1 MGVLG
6 SFADTDAYQYWLPDS
21 TWHRFMSSISPAE
34 PTRDEE
40 GGQIPRQ
47 PTATASVPYFI
58 TARPQAEQEQR
69 RQDGSGALH
78 RALSPPPS
86 FLPYRPQ
93 FRPSDAAARLVK
105 CIRDLSSGTMTDD
118 YSGDLRLSLQT
129 YSDIVDQLNSVLVD
143 ITRMPRSIGYRT
155 SIPAYSPVS
164 PAYSPRSPVFEPV
177 RDLQIDIAPLKPSP
191 AARLPAELLFSIF
204 LLARDMHLA
213 SPTESTSPNDRFQLP
228 KSTRSYA
235 FSHDAK
241 GAFYFS
247 LSLANV
253 CKSWR
258 APAIAAALQS
268 PVLPSGPALR
278 DLETLISSS
287 PFRDAYAS
295 QIAELKVLVLTGLDA
310 SASDVYDSERSPN
323 APIENGK
330 QVDAMSVCG
339 SLLSMLPNLQKLEIA
354 LFPAR
359 AKVDLSRRNYMRRN
373 TPDYLSPALLAAL
386 TGLNQFRSLTFSCG
400 IDFEDLEAILLNL
413 PLLRDFAAQA
423 ISDISET
430 GAISSS
436 SAYPASRLA
445 SFCVGRDRS
454 NSGSDVQPAQLAW
467 LLGPPCSARSLP
479 VGTVLRQFGSDF
491 ADLLQ
496 MNGSLLEVLVR
507 IDSAETG
514 RVRPTI
520 WSSRAVEI
528 DACAADESAFGS
540 TLCAPANPLP
550 SVKADFQPAV
560 SNFDATFA
568 SLSALRNLA
577 VDWCYTG
584 PAFISTISS
593 LENLKQ
599 LEMTGAPHDTPAVIF
614 LAALQHAFPAL
625 KRLVLNGDVTGSST
639 GRWGRRA
646 PPRGRT
652 DWTGSTIRKLQAICD
667 ERDIE
672 YSLKEREVFY

>member
-6 SFADTDAYQYWLPDS
+6 SFADMDAYEYWLPDS
-21 TWHRFMSSISPAE
+21 TWHRFMSSISPAG
-34 PTRDEE
+34 PMGDEE

-47 PTATASVPYFI
+47 PTATAPVPYFI
-58 TARPQAEQEQR
+58 TARPQAEQMQR
-69 RQDGSGALH
+69 RQGGSGALH
-78 RALSPPPS
+78 RPRSPSPF
-86 FLPYRPQ
+86 FLPHRPQ
-93 FRPSDAAARLVK
+93 FRPSDAAARLVS

-118 YSGDLRLSLQT
+118 NTGDLRLSLQT
-129 YSDIVDQLNSVLVD
+129 YSDIVDRLNSVLVD
-143 ITRMPRSIGYRT
+143 ITPMPRSIGYRT

-177 RDLQIDIAPLKPSP
+177 CDRQIAITPLKPSYV
-191 AARLPAELLFSIF
+191 AHLPAEILFSIF

-213 SPTESTSPNDRFQLP
+213 ASTESTSPNDRFQLP

-253 CKSWR
+253 CKGWR
-258 APAIAAALQS
+258 APAIVAALQS

-278 DLETLISSS
+278 DLETVISSS
-287 PFRDAYAS
+287 SFRDAYAS
-295 QIAELKVLVLTGLDA
+295 QIAKLKVLVLTGLDA
-310 SASDVYDSERSPN
+310 PATDVYDSERSPN

-359 AKVDLSRRNYMRRN
+359 AKVDLSRPNYLRRH
-373 TPDYLSPALLAAL
+373 TQDYLSPALFAAL
-386 TGLNQFRSLTFSCG
+386 TGMNRLTSLTFSCG
-400 IDFEDLEAILLNL
+400 IDFEDLEAIFLNL

-430 GAISSS
+430 GAISSN
-436 SAYPASRLA
+436 SAHPASRLA
-445 SFCVGRDRS
+445 SFCVRRDRS
-454 NSGSDVQPAQLAW
+454 NGGSDVQPAQLAW
-467 LLGPPCSARSLP
+467 LLGPPCSARSLRELE
-479 VGTVLRQFGSDF
+479 LRVCAEDVNQLSAPSFASSDF
-491 ADLLQ
+491 AGLLQ
-496 MNGSLLEVLVR
+496 MNGSLLEVLVL
-507 IDSAETG
+507 IDTAETG
-514 RVRPTI
+514 RTSPH
-520 WSSRAVEI
+520 
-528 DACAADESAFGS
+528 SA
-540 TLCAPANPLP
+540 
-550 SVKADFQPAV
+550 QPFF
-560 SNFDATFA
+560 NFDATFA

-584 PAFISTISS
+584 PAFISTVSS

-599 LEMTGAPHDTPAVIF
+599 LEMTGAPHDTPAVNF

-667 ERDIE
+667 ERDIK

>member
-467 LLGPPCSARSLP
+467 LLGPPS

-514 RVRPTI
+514 RTSPH
-520 WSSRAVEI
+520 
-528 DACAADESAFGS
+528 SA
-540 TLCAPANPLP
+540 
-550 SVKADFQPAV
+550 QPF

>member
-467 LLGPPCSARSLP
+467 LLGPPCSARSLRELE
-479 VGTVLRQFGSDF
+479 LRVCAEDVNQLSAPSF
-491 ADLLQ
+491 A
-496 MNGSLLEVLVR
+496 N
-507 IDSAETG
+507 
-514 RVRPTI
+514 
-520 WSSRAVEI
+520 
-528 DACAADESAFGS
+528 ESAFGS